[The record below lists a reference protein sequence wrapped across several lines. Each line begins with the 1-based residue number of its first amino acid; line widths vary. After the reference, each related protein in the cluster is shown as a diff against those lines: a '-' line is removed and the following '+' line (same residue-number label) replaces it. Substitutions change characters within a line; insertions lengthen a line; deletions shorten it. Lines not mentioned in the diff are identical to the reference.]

1 MSHIEIREDRL
12 VTPTAS
18 IEDVSR
24 FRRGVLPILSKI
36 KIASFDEKFK
46 EDVKAVYELLSHLQL
61 DDQVLGT
68 SIKNQNRTKKNES
81 QN

>member
-1 MSHIEIREDRL
+1 MRHIEIRADRH
-12 VTPTAS
+12 VTPNAS

-24 FRRGVLPILSKI
+24 FRRGVLSILSKI
-36 KIASFDEKFK
+36 KIESFDEKFK

-68 SIKNQNRTKKNES
+68 STKKSEPYKKE
-81 QN
+81 